1 MSMKRFALAAALC
14 ATALTTAACGR
25 SVEPGNAGVK
35 IKTLG
40 SGAGVQNTALRSGW
54 HFTGIGE
61 RIVDYP
67 TIQRT
72 YSYTRE
78 ADERGGENEEI
89 VFTDR
94 TGLPMTADIAAT
106 IRVNPANA
114 PALYTKY
121 RLSFDE
127 LLDGPIRNDIR
138 SAIAEAAER
147 RGVDELLA
155 GGRQQVI
162 AEALRDVRAKWSKE
176 GVEISQ
182 LEWIGTIRFPNVI
195 LQAIQSRTQ
204 ADQQV
209 LAARARVAVAEAQ
222 AQEKVAVAKGDAEA
236 YALRSRE
243 LTPLIIQ
250 QQAIAKWDGKLPST
264 TGGAV
269 PIIRVPQG

>member
-1 MSMKRFALAAALC
+1 MRLKSILVAGAIALAALS
-14 ATALTTAACGR
+14 TAACGQ

-40 SGAGVQNTALRSGW
+40 SGAGVQESALRSGW

-61 RIVDYP
+61 KIVNYP

-78 ADERGGENEEI
+78 ADDRGSDNEEI

-94 TGLPMTADIAAT
+94 TGLPMTADVAAT
-106 IRVNPANA
+106 IRVNPTNA
-114 PALYTKY
+114 PSLYTKY

-127 LLDGPIRNDIR
+127 LLDGPIRNDVR

-155 GGRQQVI
+155 GGRQAVV
-162 AEALRDVRAKWSKE
+162 AEALRDVRAKWSRE

-182 LEWIGTIRFPNVI
+182 LEWIGTIRFPDVI

-222 AQEKVAVAKGDAEA
+222 AQEKVAIAKGDAEA

-243 LTPLIIQ
+243 LTPAILQ
-250 QQAIAKWDGKLPST
+250 QQAIAKWNGVLPQVASPSAT
-264 TGGAV
+264 PFITL
-269 PIIRVPQG
+269 R